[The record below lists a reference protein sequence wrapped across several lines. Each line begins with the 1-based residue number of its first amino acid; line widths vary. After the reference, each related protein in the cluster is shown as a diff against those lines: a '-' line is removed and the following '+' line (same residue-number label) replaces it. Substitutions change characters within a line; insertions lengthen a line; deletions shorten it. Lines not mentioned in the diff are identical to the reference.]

1 MSKLNPSWTKWR
13 TGERPD
19 IKSSAQSKP
28 PVQNKNKAQN
38 SEVADVKSATETAIS
53 TATTYAKSVSPYDKY
68 QPTKE
73 DIQEDAKDERNEAYQ
88 YEKEINDNRIDD
100 ILNMFSNKFLTLPET
115 EDKSFNLTKKFINGG
130 DGNGAT
136 KNVAISAK
144 KTKALRSISKYKL
157 QKAREFARDNVHD
170 RDWKLN
176 PNPVSSE
183 FTLRGLRNRK
193 LASNL
198 ALLFS
203 KVAEERI
210 GDKIAGRH
218 KWDVEKIMFRRISKK
233 LITHC
238 KYSRDKEKI
247 IIILDSSPSCSRMAN
262 LYSQISTE
270 ACKYEHVELYDAPNG
285 YIHSKYCISERKYV
299 PLEDEELDKTYH
311 WLGFENRTI
320 IFFGDEDANDTLIK
334 AYKQNEIHFFL
345 RSGRN
350 SYAKQHV
357 KDVRKKWEGKLKV
370 YECNTTEQILKAVR
384 EMK

>member
-19 IKSSAQSKP
+19 IKSSAQSNP
-28 PVQNKNKAQN
+28 PVQNKNEAQN

-203 KVAEERI
+203 KVAEECI

-233 LITHC
+233 LIT
-238 KYSRDKEKI
+238 
-247 IIILDSSPSCSRMAN
+247 
-262 LYSQISTE
+262 Q
-270 ACKYEHVELYDAPNG
+270 
-285 YIHSKYCISERKYV
+285 
-299 PLEDEELDKTYH
+299 
-311 WLGFENRTI
+311 
-320 IFFGDEDANDTLIK
+320 
-334 AYKQNEIHFFL
+334 
-345 RSGRN
+345 
-350 SYAKQHV
+350 
-357 KDVRKKWEGKLKV
+357 
-370 YECNTTEQILKAVR
+370 
-384 EMK
+384 

>member
-1 MSKLNPSWTKWR
+1 
-13 TGERPD
+13 
-19 IKSSAQSKP
+19 
-28 PVQNKNKAQN
+28 
-38 SEVADVKSATETAIS
+38 
-53 TATTYAKSVSPYDKY
+53 
-68 QPTKE
+68 
-73 DIQEDAKDERNEAYQ
+73 
-88 YEKEINDNRIDD
+88 
-100 ILNMFSNKFLTLPET
+100 MFSNKFSTLSET
-115 EDKSFNLTKKFINGG
+115 EDKSFKLTKKFINGG
-130 DGNGAT
+130 DGGGAT

-262 LYSQISTE
+262 LFI
-270 ACKYEHVELYDAPNG
+270 G
-285 YIHSKYCISERKYV
+285 
-299 PLEDEELDKTYH
+299 LD
-311 WLGFENRTI
+311 
-320 IFFGDEDANDTLIK
+320 
-334 AYKQNEIHFFL
+334 
-345 RSGRN
+345 
-350 SYAKQHV
+350 
-357 KDVRKKWEGKLKV
+357 
-370 YECNTTEQILKAVR
+370 
-384 EMK
+384 